1 MSGVAIIDNNCF
13 DNLED
18 SAARR
23 TFLDHLRAADW
34 VPQITEVNVLEA
46 IAKTSDPKRDRLVA
60 VVRELAGSIPI
71 LPWPL
76 EMLAQLGNAMIEG
89 KTSHWVVASS
99 ADSFLH
105 SRDDAI
111 RVQEETAEF
120 NRMIERN
127 YSQQHDLHRVDIHG
141 RMRNKRLR
149 DPYKDVEHFLR
160 EYWYTSKTRADF
172 ANVIWR
178 GLKLAGEA
186 PMESI
191 DQCEPW
197 RLFIDAEGVA
207 LYERAI
213 ATNQPKRIQRM
224 DLMQLTYLGV
234 APKRMIIT
242 ADAGLIRA
250 ASAVLTGRY
259 RLASAGHISSLT

>member
-1 MSGVAIIDNNCF
+1 MPGVAIIDNNCF
-13 DNLED
+13 DDLED
-18 SAARR
+18 PASRR
-23 TFLDHLRAADW
+23 TFLGHLRAADW

-46 IAKTSDPKRDRLVA
+46 IAITSAAKRDRIVA
-60 VVRELAGSIPI
+60 VVRDLAASILI

-76 EMLAQLGNAMIEG
+76 EMLAQLGHAMIDG

-105 SRDDAI
+105 NRDDALRI
-111 RVQEETAEF
+111 QEETREF
-120 NRMIERN
+120 NRMIERS
-127 YSQQHDLHRVDIHG
+127 YSEQHDLHRVDIHG

-149 DPYKDVEHFLR
+149 DPYRDVEHFLH
-160 EYWYTSKTRADF
+160 EYWYPSKTRADF
-172 ANVIWR
+172 ANVMWR

-186 PMESI
+186 PMEVI

-197 RLFIDAEGVA
+197 RLFVDAEGVA

-234 APKRMIIT
+234 APKRVIIT

-250 ASAVLTGRY
+250 ANAILPGRY
-259 RLASAGHISSLT
+259 HLAAAAHISRFI

>member
-1 MSGVAIIDNNCF
+1 
-13 DNLED
+13 
-18 SAARR
+18 
-23 TFLDHLRAADW
+23 
-34 VPQITEVNVLEA
+34 
-46 IAKTSDPKRDRLVA
+46 
-60 VVRELAGSIPI
+60 
-71 LPWPL
+71 
-76 EMLAQLGNAMIEG
+76 MIE
-89 KTSHWVVASS
+89 K
-99 ADSFLH
+99 
-105 SRDDAI
+105 
-111 RVQEETAEF
+111 
-120 NRMIERN
+120 N

-149 DPYKDVEHFLR
+149 DPYTGVEHFLR
-160 EYWYTSKTRADF
+160 DYWYASKTRADF

-186 PMESI
+186 PMEII

-234 APKRMIIT
+234 APKRVIIT

-250 ASAVLTGRY
+250 ANAILPGRY
-259 RLASAGHISSLT
+259 RLASVAHIGKVT